1 MWSLFDCI
9 VPLIFVSLTSA
20 VSLPPSI
27 LLLQNLT
34 QTADTLNGT
43 FPDLTAGKLSCST
56 IRGYGLQE
64 DSCRNALD
72 KMDLSSTK
80 VEIFVPRSVE
90 GVTDRVGVP
99 LRYLSDDGLCAI
111 DVFFYRRS
119 EGDLTTWAVISD
131 RAKTILEKC
140 VILLQKGG
148 SMTHFSTY
156 NKSSKPS
163 TRACLVD

>member
-9 VPLIFVSLTSA
+9 VPLIFVALTSA

-34 QTADTLNGT
+34 HTADTLNGT
-43 FPDLTAGKLSCST
+43 FPDLTAGRLSCRT
-56 IRGYGLQE
+56 IRGTSLQE

-80 VEIFVPRSVE
+80 AETFIPRSIS
-90 GVTDRVGVP
+90 GVTDRVRVP
-99 LRYLSDDGLCAI
+99 LRYLSDDGTCAI
-111 DVFFYRRS
+111 DVFFHRAS
-119 EGDLTTWAVISD
+119 EGDVTTWAVISD
-131 RAKTILEKC
+131 RARTILEKC
-140 VILLQKGG
+140 VISLQKGG

-156 NKSSKPS
+156 L
-163 TRACLVD
+163 TRDLNLLLELAL